1 MVKRTDPKTGRKYEA
16 TSRKG
21 KEIWEQM
28 KKKKARAAKREAN
41 KKAQGKCLSGKCVG
55 GKCGGKTATVSQLNK
70 LKPIKAV
77 KNGGV
82 RLSASWY
89 YNFACDGKLSRCEPQ
104 MIRQPSGQY
113 KLKKIRIVEGQ
124 SGPEPRWVNA

>member
-21 KEIWEQM
+21 KEIFQQM
-28 KKKKARAAKREAN
+28 KKKKARAAKREEK
-41 KKAQGKCLSGKCVG
+41 KKASKYCAKHG
-55 GKCGGKTATVSQLNK
+55 GRTATISQMKK
-70 LKPIKAV
+70 LTPVKSV
-77 KNGGV
+77 KNGGS

-89 YNFACDGKLSRCEPQ
+89 YNTACNGRLSMCEPQ
-104 MIRQPSGQY
+104 PIRQPSGEY
-113 KLKKIRIVEGQ
+113 KLKKIRIVQGQ

>member
-28 KKKKARAAKREAN
+28 KKKKARVAKREATKKQA
-41 KKAQGKCLSGKCVG
+41 KKACVG
-55 GKCGGKTATVSQLNK
+55 KLCKKSRCTATPSQMNK
-70 LKPIKAV
+70 LKPCKNV

-89 YNFACDGKLSRCEPQ
+89 YNTACAGKLSKCEPQ
-104 MIRQPSGQY
+104 FIRQPDGTY
-113 KLKKIRIVEGQ
+113 KLKKIRIVNGQ

>member
-41 KKAQGKCLSGKCVG
+41 KKQAKKACVG
-55 GKCGGKTATVSQLNK
+55 KLCKKFSRCTATPSQMNK
-70 LKPIKAV
+70 LKPCKNV

-89 YNFACDGKLSRCEPQ
+89 YNTACAGKLSKCEPQ
-104 MIRQPSGQY
+104 FIRQPDGTY
-113 KLKKIRIVEGQ
+113 KLKKIRIVSGQ